1 MIKVK
6 DGVEFTVIAP
16 AGWMILQA
24 LKRASEYLLRDLTI
38 TSACDGN
45 HSGPNDPHKKGEAYD
60 IRSNDIEVG
69 SKEYVLDI
77 IMRGLDGKQFYGY
90 LESPGT
96 LNEHYHVQRARNTT
110 FSIEDF
116 FSA

>member
-6 DGVEFTVIAP
+6 DGVEFTVVAP

-38 TSACDGN
+38 TSACDGA

-60 IRSNDIEVG
+60 IRSKDIEIE

-96 LNEHYHVQRARNTT
+96 LNEHFHIQRAKGTT